1 MYETL
6 RNFTDEEKAE
16 LMRNSEE
23 MRMFL
28 NNTVPVLTH
37 EDTLK
42 LIQPT
47 LVPLLI
53 EKLGYCPV
61 MRNQNRV
68 KSMHCRFCNK
78 KYIYGNVVRPSI
90 NQVSG
95 GPHIQV
101 WQQHQ
106 NFLHRIGIGA
116 QTVRLP
122 TEVMEQSLGQD
133 LVSLV
138 VC

>member
-28 NNTVPVLTH
+28 NNTVPVLIH

-47 LVPLLI
+47 LVPSLI

-61 MRNQNRV
+61 MRQ
-68 KSMHCRFCNK
+68 S
-78 KYIYGNVVRPSI
+78 
-90 NQVSG
+90 
-95 GPHIQV
+95 
-101 WQQHQ
+101 
-106 NFLHRIGIGA
+106 
-116 QTVRLP
+116 
-122 TEVMEQSLGQD
+122 EQSQIHALWV
-133 LVSLV
+133 L
-138 VC
+138 

>member
-47 LVPLLI
+47 LVPSLI

-61 MRNQNRV
+61 MRQIRTESNPCTVGSVTRNIYMGTSCGRALIKFPEV
-68 KSMHCRFCNK
+68 PTFRF
-78 KYIYGNVVRPSI
+78 GNNTRTFFTELELELKL
-90 NQVSG
+90 SG
-95 GPHIQV
+95 FPQK
-101 WQQHQ
+101 
-106 NFLHRIGIGA
+106 
-116 QTVRLP
+116 
-122 TEVMEQSLGQD
+122 
-133 LVSLV
+133 
-138 VC
+138 